1 MPNIGIDFNFNTN
14 LSVLYSARS
23 FFWRNSMVLA
33 QLERLKKDSKE
44 LEIYARK
51 LEKKGNVDR
60 MNKIL
65 KKQDFLERRI
75 AEVQYST

>member
-14 LSVLYSARS
+14 LSVLFAVRS
-23 FFWRNSMVLA
+23 FFWRIQMVLA
-33 QLERLKKDSKE
+33 QLERLKKDSRE

-51 LEKKGNVDR
+51 LEKKGNMDR

>member
-1 MPNIGIDFNFNTN
+1 MPNTGINIYFNTN
-14 LSVLYSARS
+14 LSVLVVVRS
-23 FFWRNSMVLA
+23 FFWRIHMVLA

-44 LEIYARK
+44 LGIYAQK

>member
-1 MPNIGIDFNFNTN
+1 
-14 LSVLYSARS
+14 
-23 FFWRNSMVLA
+23 MVLA

-51 LEKKGNVDR
+51 LEKKGNLER
-60 MNKIL
+60 MYKIL

-75 AEVQYST
+75 EQVQYSN

>member
-1 MPNIGIDFNFNTN
+1 
-14 LSVLYSARS
+14 
-23 FFWRNSMVLA
+23 MVLA
-33 QLERLKKDSKE
+33 QLERLKKDATE

-60 MNKIL
+60 MKKIL
-65 KKQDFLERRI
+65 KKHDFLKRRI

>member
-1 MPNIGIDFNFNTN
+1 
-14 LSVLYSARS
+14 
-23 FFWRNSMVLA
+23 MVLA
-33 QLERLKKDSKE
+33 QLERLKKDAHE

-60 MNKIL
+60 MRKIL
-65 KKQDFLERRI
+65 KKQDFLKRRI

>member
-1 MPNIGIDFNFNTN
+1 
-14 LSVLYSARS
+14 
-23 FFWRNSMVLA
+23 MVLA

-51 LEKKGNVDR
+51 LEKKGNLER
-60 MNKIL
+60 MHKIL

-75 AEVQYST
+75 EEVQYST

>member
-1 MPNIGIDFNFNTN
+1 
-14 LSVLYSARS
+14 
-23 FFWRNSMVLA
+23 MVLA

-44 LEIYARK
+44 LGIYARK

>member
-1 MPNIGIDFNFNTN
+1 MLLG
-14 LSVLYSARS
+14 ACS